1 MTYGI
6 DADPAS
12 GDTDSFRGIHRPQR
26 AEGSKKDLALSR
38 LIDELVVAFFVAMA
52 VMWVVTAIAGLFG

>member
-1 MTYGI
+1 M
-6 DADPAS
+6 AS
-12 GDTDSFRGIHRPQR
+12 TLNRHRATQIHSAGFINRSR
-26 AEGSKKDLALSR
+26 AEDSKKDLALSR

>member
-1 MTYGI
+1 MASTLTRHRATQIHSEAFI
-6 DADPAS
+6 D
-12 GDTDSFRGIHRPQR
+12 R

-52 VMWVVTAIAGLFG
+52 VMWVVTAIAEVFA

>member
-1 MTYGI
+1 MASTLTRHRATQIHFAVFI
-6 DADPAS
+6 D
-12 GDTDSFRGIHRPQR
+12 RKR

-52 VMWVVTAIAGLFG
+52 AMWVVTAIAGLFG